1 MTHTNITD
9 LAAGIA
15 ASMLQE
21 QRDGYDRAC
30 KRLLSEKPILGWI
43 LHECLDEY
51 KDVDPLV
58 IANTLI
64 EGNPEV
70 GTAPVHADDVAASRI
85 VGIDTEDASLSEGTV
100 RYDIRFSVLLPDSQ
114 DRITMMVNV
123 EAQGIFHPGYS
134 LLQRGSYYCA
144 RMISSQFGRTFAR
157 QHYERLQKAC
167 SIWVCPNPPRSFR
180 NTVTRYSM
188 TEQNLVGHAHADRSS
203 YDLMEMVLVCPD
215 GDLQSEGDGIL
226 RLLGTLIAS
235 DKDIETRKSIL
246 SNEFGIPM
254 SEQLAEE
261 VSEVGSFLS
270 KGLEDRA
277 YARGLDAGI
286 ADGIEQGMQQ
296 GIAQGIE
303 QGLQQGIEQG
313 LQQGIEQGLQQGI
326 EQGLKQ
332 GIEQGVQQGME
343 QGLQQGIEQGRRQG
357 VELGAEQERSAL
369 SRLFEAL
376 QEQGRIG
383 EFEEALRDDV
393 VRRRLVAELG
403 LTEGDSQ

>member
-1 MTHTNITD
+1 MTQTHVTD

-30 KRLLSEKPILGWI
+30 KRLLSEKAILGWI

-70 GTAPVHADDVAASRI
+70 GTMPVHADDAAAGRI
-85 VGIDTEDASLSEGTV
+85 MGIDTEDASLAEGTV
-100 RYDIRFSVLLPDSQ
+100 RYDIRFSALLPDSQ
-114 DRITMMVNV
+114 ERIAMMVNV

-157 QHYERLQKAC
+157 QHYEHLQKVC

-188 TEQNLVGHAHADRSS
+188 AEQNLVGHARAARSS

-246 SNEFGIPM
+246 RDEFGIPM

-277 YARGLDAGI
+277 YARGLDAGM
-286 ADGIEQGMQQ
+286 ADGIERGLQQGIAQ

-303 QGLQQGIEQG
+303 QGLH
-313 LQQGIEQGLQQGI
+313 
-326 EQGLKQ
+326 
-332 GIEQGVQQGME
+332 
-343 QGLQQGIEQGRRQG
+343 QGIEQGRQQG
-357 VELGAEQERSAL
+357 VELGAAQERASL
-369 SRLFEAL
+369 SLLFEAL
-376 QEQGRIG
+376 RERGRIE
-383 EFEEALRDDV
+383 EFEEALRDDA
-393 VRRRLVAELG
+393 VRRRLVVELG
-403 LTEGDSQ
+403 LDEDGAR